1 MSDIEH
7 DIMGILGAAN
17 ASYAAGRKAA
27 SDDFNAGVR
36 ASDDAA
42 NLCSRKLRIALKALQ
57 IIAMPA
63 PAANLESEL
72 ERAIKR
78 ILAKP
83 LPLIL
88 ADEPR

>member
-1 MSDIEH
+1 MSDIER
-7 DIMGILGAAN
+7 DILGILGAAN

-42 NLCSRKLRIALKALQ
+42 NLCSRKLRVALQALQ

-63 PAANLESEL
+63 GGRSNLESEL
-72 ERAIKR
+72 ERATRVAAQTALDR
-78 ILAKP
+78 IAELK
-83 LPLIL
+83 
-88 ADEPR
+88 